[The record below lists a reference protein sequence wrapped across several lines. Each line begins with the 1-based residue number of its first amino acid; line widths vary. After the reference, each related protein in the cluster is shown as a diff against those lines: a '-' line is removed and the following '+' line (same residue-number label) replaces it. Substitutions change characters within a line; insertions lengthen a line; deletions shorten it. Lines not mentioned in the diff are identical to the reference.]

1 LGNYEESIAE
11 YKQVLDFIRKHTL
24 NNYGCPWGTQVDAKI
39 KQKWKEVND
48 VIKSE
53 LSMAD
58 ETNLLKLSFKDSI
71 G

>member
-11 YKQVLDFIRKHTL
+11 YKQVLDFIRKHIL
-24 NNYGCPWGTQVDAKI
+24 NNYGCPWGTQADPKI

-48 VIKSE
+48 VVKSE
-53 LSMAD
+53 LSLAD
-58 ETNLLKLSFKDSI
+58 ETNLLKLSFKDSF